1 MLYYLH
7 LLSDYFSPLNVF
19 QYITFRAS
27 GAIITSFVASLLLGP
42 YLIAKLKTY
51 KILQIQRTDGPK
63 SHLSKDGTPT
73 MGGLLIFLT
82 LVITTLL
89 WARMDNRFIL
99 LLLFTTVVL
108 AFTGWMDD
116 YIKLVKRNP
125 KGASSKFKFVMQ
137 IVTAFIVVAYLAA
150 FPPSQLFSTS
160 LLIPFTKGFILN
172 LYFAYFALAMFVIIG
187 SSNAVN
193 LTDGLDGLA
202 AGSIVLAALTF
213 AIVSYSSGNIKVAE
227 YLKLIYVPGAG
238 EITIFLSAMIGSCL
252 GFLWY
257 NSHPAEIF
265 MGDTSSLFLG
275 GTIGVSAIIT
285 KQELLLP
292 IAGGIFLIETLS
304 VILQMSSYK
313 LRNKKR
319 IFLMAPLHHH
329 FELKGIAESKV
340 TTRFIIVGIMLMLIA
355 LSSLKIR

>member
-1 MLYYLH
+1 MLYH
-7 LLSDYFSPLNVF
+7 LYNFSEFLSPLNVF
-19 QYITFRAS
+19 QYITFRAG
-27 GAIITSFVASLLLGP
+27 GAIITSFFMSLLIGP
-42 YLIAKLKTY
+42 YLVRKIKSY

-63 SHLSKDGTPT
+63 THLSKDGTPT
-73 MGGLLIFLT
+73 MGGLLIFIT
-82 LVITTLL
+82 LVTTTLL

-99 LLLFTTVVL
+99 LLLFTTVIL

-125 KGASSKFKFVMQ
+125 KGASSRFKFFMQ
-137 IVTAFIVVAYLAA
+137 ILTAVAVVTYLAA
-150 FPPSQLFSTS
+150 YPPNMEFSTW
-160 LLIPFTKGFILN
+160 LLIPYTKALYVN
-172 LYFAYFALAMFVIIG
+172 LYSVYFAMAMIVIIG

-213 AIVSYSSGNIKVAE
+213 AILAYSSGNIKIAE
-227 YLKLIYVPGAG
+227 YLKLIYVPGSG
-238 EITIFLSAMIGSCL
+238 EIAVFLAAMIGSCL
-252 GFLWY
+252 GFLWF
-257 NSHPAEIF
+257 NSYPAEIF

-275 GTIGVSAIIT
+275 GAIGVSALAT

-292 IAGGIFLIETLS
+292 IAGGIFLVETLS

-313 LRNKKR
+313 FRDKKR
-319 IFLMAPLHHH
+319 LFLMAPLHHH
-329 FELKGIAESKV
+329 FELKGIAEPKV
-340 TTRFIIVGIMLMLIA
+340 TTRFLIIGVMLMLLA

>member
-1 MLYYLH
+1 MLYH
-7 LLSDYFSPLNVF
+7 LYNFSECFSPLNVF
-19 QYITFRAS
+19 QYITFRA
-27 GAIITSFVASLLLGP
+27 GWAIVTSFFMSLLIGP
-42 YLIAKLKTY
+42 YLVRKIKSY

-63 SHLSKDGTPT
+63 THLSKDGTPT
-73 MGGLLIFLT
+73 MGGLLIFIT
-82 LVITTLL
+82 LITNTLL

-99 LLLFTTVVL
+99 LLLFTTVIL

-125 KGASSKFKFVMQ
+125 KGASSRFKFFMQ
-137 IVTAFIVVAYLAA
+137 IITAVAVVGYLAA
-150 FPPSQLFSTS
+150 YPPNMDFSTW
-160 LLIPFTKGFILN
+160 LLIPYTKGFYIN
-172 LYFAYFALAMFVIIG
+172 LYSVYFALAMIVIIG

-213 AIVSYSSGNIKVAE
+213 AILAYSSGNIKIAE
-227 YLKLIYVPGAG
+227 YLKLIYVPGSG
-238 EITIFLSAMIGSCL
+238 EIAVFLAAMIGSCL
-252 GFLWY
+252 GFLWF
-257 NSHPAEIF
+257 NSYPAEIF

-275 GTIGVSAIIT
+275 GTIGVAALAT

-292 IAGGIFLIETLS
+292 IAGGLFLVETLS
-304 VILQMSSYK
+304 VILQMGSYK

-329 FELKGIAESKV
+329 FELKGIAEPKV
-340 TTRFIIVGIMLMLIA
+340 TMRFLIIGIMLMLVA